1 MFEESKRLKKKV
13 ERLTRENKELR
24 NKILEYESANKFF
37 DERVQIINEKEY
49 RYNLLIDELEVL
61 KKHYIKAI
69 KDAKKIRSAITKE
82 IERFK

>member
-13 ERLTRENKELR
+13 ERLTKENKELR
-24 NKILEYESANKFF
+24 NKILEYESANRFF

-61 KKHYIKAI
+61 KKHYIKVI
-69 KDAKKIRSAITKE
+69 KDTKKIRSAITKE